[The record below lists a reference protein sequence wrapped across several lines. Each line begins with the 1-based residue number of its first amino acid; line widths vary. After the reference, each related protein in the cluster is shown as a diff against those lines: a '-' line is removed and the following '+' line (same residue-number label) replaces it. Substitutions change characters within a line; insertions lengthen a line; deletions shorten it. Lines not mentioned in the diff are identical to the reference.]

1 MVYSYMYNNKEKKW
15 NGLNL
20 FFSYFLNFDKKKIC
34 YLVKNCLRVNKY
46 INELINNINEAYQF

>member
-20 FFSYFLNFDKKKIC
+20 FFSYFLNFDKKKIYC
-34 YLVKNCLRVNKY
+34 LVKNCLRVNKY

>member
-20 FFSYFLNFDKKKIC
+20 FFSYFLNFDKK
-34 YLVKNCLRVNKY
+34 
-46 INELINNINEAYQF
+46 NILLSKKLFARE

>member
-1 MVYSYMYNNKEKKW
+1 MQLTNIKEKKW

-20 FFSYFLNFDKKKIC
+20 FFSYFLNFDKKKIYC
-34 YLVKNCLRVNKY
+34 LVKNCLRVNKY

>member
-20 FFSYFLNFDKKKIC
+20 FFSYFLNFDKKRIYC
-34 YLVKNCLRVNKY
+34 LVKNSLRVNKY
-46 INELINNINEAYQF
+46 INELITNINEAYQF